1 MLVDAQTLAP
11 LSCALIT
18 PSYAPDFERCRLLV
32 ESVERHAAEHL
43 RHYLI
48 VDRRD
53 QRLFSSLRS
62 ARTEVLLKQDVLPA
76 FVRQVPGLRG
86 WWWCGLRAPVRGWI
100 VQQLVK
106 LAVDRVLDSDVYVF
120 VDSDTFLLRAFDPW
134 QAQRPAGVPL
144 FREQGE
150 ALLSAM
156 NTRWHTVA
164 AERLGLRVSPPHDV
178 NYVTQLVTWRRD
190 ALIALHARL
199 ESRHGRPWA
208 ETLLGLQTLS
218 EYVLY
223 GVFVEHGLG
232 LGRAGH
238 YQEPAIQTLNYWGT
252 RRLDEDELSA
262 WLATLAP
269 EQVGAMVS
277 AKSGTDVATL
287 RRALTHGGWL

>member
-53 QRLFSSLRS
+53 QRLFASLRS
-62 ARTEVLLKQDVLPA
+62 ARTEVLLKQDVLPS
-76 FVRQVPGLRG
+76 FLRQLPWLQG
-86 WWWCGLRAPVRGWI
+86 WWWSGLRAPVRGWI

-106 LAVDRVLDSDVYVF
+106 LSVDRLIDTDVYVF
-120 VDSDTFLLRAFDPW
+120 VDSDTFLLRAFDPRL
-134 QAQRPAGVPL
+134 AQGPAGVPL
-144 FREQGE
+144 FREQGH
-150 ALLSAM
+150 ALLSEM
-156 NTRWHTVA
+156 NTRWHALA
-164 AERLGLRVSPPHDV
+164 AERLGLALTPPFDV

-190 ALIALHARL
+190 ALVALHARL

-208 ETLLGLQTLS
+208 QTLLNLPTLS

-232 LGRAGH
+232 VGRAGH
-238 YQEPAIQTLNYWGT
+238 YVAPVIQTLNYWDT
-252 RRLDEDELSA
+252 RPLDEQALGA
-262 WLATLAP
+262 WLASLRP
-269 EQVGAMVS
+269 EHLGAMVS
-277 AKSGTDVATL
+277 AKSGTDVAAL
-287 RRALTHGGWL
+287 RRVLGAGGWL

>member
-1 MLVDAQTLAP
+1 M
-11 LSCALIT
+11 IT

-53 QRLFSSLRS
+53 QRLFASLRS
-62 ARTEVLLKQDVLPA
+62 RRTEVLLKQDVLPG
-76 FVRQVPGLRG
+76 FLRQLPLLKG
-86 WWWCGLRAPVRGWI
+86 WWWAGLRAPVRGWI

-106 LAVDRVLDSDVYVF
+106 LSVDRAIDTDVYVF

-134 QAQRPAGVPL
+134 LAQRPAGVPL
-144 FREQGE
+144 FREQGA

-156 NTRWHTVA
+156 NTRWHAVA
-164 AERLGLRVSPPHDV
+164 AERLGLTLTPPFDV

-199 ESRHGRPWA
+199 ESQHGRPWA
-208 ETLLGLQTLS
+208 ETLLGLETLS

-232 LGRAGH
+232 VGRAGH
-238 YQEPAIQTLNYWGT
+238 YLESSIQTLNYWGT
-252 RRLDEDELSA
+252 RPLDESALAA
-262 WLATLAP
+262 WLATLQP
-269 EQVGAMVS
+269 EHLGAMVS
-277 AKSGTDVATL
+277 AKSGTEVGGL
-287 RRALTHGGWL
+287 RRVLGGAGWL